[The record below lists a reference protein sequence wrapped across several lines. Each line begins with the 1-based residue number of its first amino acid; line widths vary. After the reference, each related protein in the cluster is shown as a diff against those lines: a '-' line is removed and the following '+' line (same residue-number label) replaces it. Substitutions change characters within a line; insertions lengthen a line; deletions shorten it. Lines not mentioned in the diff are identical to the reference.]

1 MAIIREKIAFQ
12 SGQGA
17 VETDKVIFEL
27 GQGTETCE
35 RVSFISI
42 TYWDRPA
49 TVITPKRPV
58 KFIKIRLRVEDITGV
73 IYITDLKFQGG
84 QMPILWSG
92 HISEIKFS
100 FEQ

>member
-17 VETDKVIFEL
+17 VETDKVIFEP

-35 RVSFISI
+35 RVSFISVA
-42 TYWDRPA
+42 YWDRPA
-49 TVITPKRPV
+49 TIITPKRPV
-58 KFIKIRLRVEDITGV
+58 KFIKIRLRMEDAMGLV
-73 IYITDLKFQGG
+73 YITDLKFQGG

-92 HISEIKFS
+92 HVSEIKFS